1 MSNTRKRLLYFL
13 FIIGVTA
20 CFIYYLFPS
29 DKIKSYIT
37 VQFNKT
43 YPGITIALDHVTPAF
58 PPGLRLYNVNFYHT
72 HDPLFGMEQIKIS
85 PALLSLF
92 RSKINFCYKGSAYA
106 GMLEGRGEFTKN
118 TPEIMIDGK
127 LSGIRIKEISG
138 IKNFIGRNISGVL
151 DGNFTYWNGKESGND
166 LKAELIIS
174 DGQFELLTPL
184 LQLESLAFKKIT
196 AELAL
201 KNMNLNIK
209 KCILT
214 GDQMDGSVSGS
225 VTLKNTPGQSY
236 LKLSGTIKPHPVFI
250 EKLGNDLPPNLLP
263 KKIFGKNGV
272 KIRIYGTLDNP
283 RFFLN

>member
-1 MSNTRKRLLYFL
+1 MKTSRKWLAYFL
-13 FIIGVTA
+13 FILAVTA
-20 CFIYYLFPS
+20 FFIYYLFPS

-92 RSKINFCYKGSAYA
+92 RSKINFFYKGSAYA

-118 TPEIMIDGK
+118 TPELMIDGK
-127 LSGIRIKEISG
+127 LSGIRIEEISA
-138 IKNFIGRNISGVL
+138 IKDVIGRNISGVL
-151 DGNFTYWNGKESGND
+151 DGNFTYRNEKESGND

-174 DGQFELLTPL
+174 NGQLELITPL

-209 KCILT
+209 KCIIN
-214 GDQMDGSVSGS
+214 GDQMDGSISGS
-225 VTLKNTPGQSY
+225 ITLKNSPGQSY
-236 LKLSGTIKPHPVFI
+236 LKLSGTIKPHPLFL
-250 EKLGNDLPPNLLP
+250 EKLGNDLPANLLP
-263 KKIFGKNGV
+263 KKIFGKNGFH
-272 KIRIYGTLDNP
+272 IRIYGTLDNS
-283 RFFLN
+283 RLFLN